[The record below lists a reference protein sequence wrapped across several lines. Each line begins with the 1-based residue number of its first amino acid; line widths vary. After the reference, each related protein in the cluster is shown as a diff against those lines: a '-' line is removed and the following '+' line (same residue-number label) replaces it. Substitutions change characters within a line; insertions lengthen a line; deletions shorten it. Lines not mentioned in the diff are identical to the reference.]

1 MRRTKFTLAGWRL
14 DAASTQVLY
23 RHVCERLREAIRG
36 GQLKP
41 NERLPSARALAS
53 QLGTARGTIELAY
66 TLLAAE
72 GYVVGRG
79 AAGTFVA
86 HGLASPV
93 LRRRRRV
100 TRLQPPSESAAG
112 PPRSA
117 LPLQLGL
124 PSLDRFPRT
133 VWSRLVGRRARTVSP
148 EDLAGEHP
156 QGHLPLRK
164 ALAAYL
170 AVSRGVLCEPEQIII
185 TGGFQ
190 GALGLVSRA
199 FLSPGNPVCFE
210 EPGYT
215 SARLGLLAAGAEVI
229 PVRVDSEGLNIEAAL
244 KRAPD
249 ARMICVTPA
258 HQAPTGV
265 SLSLARRLALL
276 AWATQHGG
284 WILEDDYDS
293 EFRYDSRPLPALKSL
308 DDAGRVL
315 YIGTFSKVLFPA
327 LRLGYLV
334 VPSSEVP
341 RVAEV
346 NRLLYGAAPRLMQT
360 VVADFMAEGHFP
372 RHIRKMRTLYRERRS
387 ALVTAVTEIFQGDL
401 HIRLASGGMHLI
413 VQGKPLENDR
423 AIVINARK
431 AGLAPSALSSWYHD
445 PRDSEYGLLLG
456 FTNLAADQ
464 AVEVMTRLKSV
475 LGRPSASVSHRDVD
489 PTSPYE
495 GGTPSSPR

>member
-1 MRRTKFTLAGWRL
+1 MGRTKFTLAGWRL
-14 DAASTQVLY
+14 DTAGAPVLY
-23 RHVCERLREAIRG
+23 RHICARLREAIRG

-41 NERLPSARALAS
+41 EERLPSARALAS

-86 HGLASPV
+86 RGLAAPAG
-93 LRRRRRV
+93 LRRKPRV
-100 TRLQPPSESAAG
+100 RPLQAPVASAAG

-117 LPLQLGL
+117 SPLQLGL
-124 PSLDRFPRT
+124 PALDRFPRT
-133 VWSRLVGRRARTVSP
+133 VWSRLVGRAARTVSP
-148 EDLAGEHP
+148 EDLAGADP

-190 GALGLVSRA
+190 GALGLVTRA
-199 FLSPGNPVCFE
+199 FVSPGSRVCFE

-215 SARLGLLAAGAEVI
+215 SARLALQAAGAEVI
-229 PVRVDSEGLNIEAAL
+229 PIRVDSEGLNVESAV
-244 KRAPD
+244 KRVPD

-258 HQAPTGV
+258 HQSPTGV

-276 AWATQHGG
+276 AWAMQHGG

-315 YIGTFSKVLFPA
+315 YVGTFSKVLFPA

-334 VPSSEVP
+334 VPPSEVS
-341 RVAEV
+341 RVTQI
-346 NRLLYGAAPRLMQT
+346 NRLLYGAASRLVQS

-372 RHIRKMRTLYRERRS
+372 RHIRRMRSLYRERRS
-387 ALVTAVTEIFQGDL
+387 ALVTAVTEVFQGDL
-401 HIRLASGGMHLI
+401 RVRLASGGMHLI
-413 VQGKPLENDR
+413 VQGQALENDQ
-423 AIVINARK
+423 AVVENARQ
-431 AGLAPSALSSWYHD
+431 AGLAPSALSTWYHE
-445 PRDSEYGLLLG
+445 PRERENGLLLG
-456 FTNLAADQ
+456 FTNLAAEQ
-464 AVEVMTRLKSV
+464 AVDVMTRLKSV
-475 LGRPSASVSHRDVD
+475 LVRSPAASECQGQKPTHSLSMADPGR
-489 PTSPYE
+489 
-495 GGTPSSPR
+495 